1 MFWNTH
7 VNGVSINLYKIMEYL
22 KGETQ
27 GRCRYFF
34 PRSKT
39 DAFLD
44 QFLNPHGTY
53 RDEELA
59 PRTRHL
65 ARTANS
71 SAATCTKHR

>member
-53 RDEELA
+53 RDEE
-59 PRTRHL
+59 
-65 ARTANS
+65 
-71 SAATCTKHR
+71 